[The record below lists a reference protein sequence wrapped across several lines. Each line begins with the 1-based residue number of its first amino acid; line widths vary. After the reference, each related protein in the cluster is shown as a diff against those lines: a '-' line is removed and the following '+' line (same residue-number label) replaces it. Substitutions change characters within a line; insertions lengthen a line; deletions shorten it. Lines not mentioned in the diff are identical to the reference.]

1 MGNGGSGSAGA
12 CGSAEGGPGVGWAA
26 ARSGGV
32 GSAEK
37 HGTRNEEA
45 KRRKGDEEKTIVEK
59 GQKRRR
65 GVEDK

>member
-1 MGNGGSGSAGA
+1 
-12 CGSAEGGPGVGWAA
+12 
-26 ARSGGV
+26 V

-59 GQKRRR
+59 GRR
-65 GVEDK
+65 GEEE